1 MARPSP
7 RTGKYNSAGDK
18 SPPRCDNSCLMIT
31 PAPITSQPLSPA
43 PTLDGRYLRNL
54 ENYIADGK
62 KADILYDHQKAIIK
76 DTAEF
81 LRSGN
86 RRGYIEAPTGT
97 GKTVLFVTLAEAFS
111 YQAAT
116 PPKILVVTPTKD
128 LVRQTLGGSR
138 GDKGFAGFAPHMSV
152 GTFYSDTPAGL
163 RSLDAQVTITT
174 YASLTKLAATPVTTI
189 DEEGTS
195 HTKLINLVD
204 QSFDIIFL
212 DEGHK
217 ALGSSS
223 RRIIADINPE
233 TLIIGFTA
241 TPDYHASR
249 GLESLLPSM
258 IHRLDLKEAIQL
270 NMLSSVVPL
279 AIPAPTT
286 TAQEF
291 SIGALGE
298 YENKSL
304 KQLIHNSAR
313 NRMVVSIAAQLIQ
326 AGNTPII
333 ACIPGDTMTHPHLI
347 AEMLS
352 EHYVDD
358 EDGIPRPIRVSA
370 ITSAIS
376 AAARQSIYA
385 ELEKGTIDA
394 LTYIDVLTEGW
405 DSQRAN
411 VIINARPTR
420 SLVSARQRTGRILRN
435 KHDNRPALAIDIVDV
450 IAANTPPQVSMADI
464 FTLESITNG
473 AAIGAIHSQHAAG
486 VKQSIDALFTQYGA
500 AETIIN
506 SYTLYAELLET
517 LPHLTRGQAS
527 IQQDGKV
534 RTFASAGRLFTR
546 LNVDSFA
553 LEHLKQHQD
562 IDVRMVRRYHE
573 AIEAYD
579 EEQIQTR
586 LANLPNAVHTGMG
599 LRVGETSFISIN
611 ELVNV
616 IRRKYPYVDANYRSV
631 EMIAR
636 EIVKS
641 DSNLYFTKRF
651 RARTHRGV
659 MLYTCQTMVSIEVGQ
674 SIVAACRDE

>member
-1 MARPSP
+1 
-7 RTGKYNSAGDK
+7 
-18 SPPRCDNSCLMIT
+18 MIT
-31 PAPITSQPLSPA
+31 PILPIDPIASAKPS
-43 PTLDGRYLRNL
+43 LDEQYLRNL
-54 ENYIADGK
+54 EHFVADGK
-62 KADILYDHQKAIIK
+62 KSDVLYDHQKAIIK
-76 DTAEF
+76 DTAAF
-81 LRSGN
+81 LRGGN

-111 YQAAT
+111 YEAPT

-163 RSLDAQVTITT
+163 RGLAAQVTITT
-174 YASLTKLAATPVTTI
+174 YASLAKLASAPHTTI
-189 DEEGTS
+189 DAEGVR
-195 HTKLINLVD
+195 HTKVINLIN
-204 QSFDIIFL
+204 QQFDIIFL

-223 RRIIADINPE
+223 RQIINDVRPE

-249 GLESLLPSM
+249 SLESLLPAM

-270 NMLSSVVPL
+270 NMLSSVIPI
-279 AIPAPTT
+279 AIPAPTA

-304 KQLIHNSAR
+304 RQLIHNTSR
-313 NRMVVSIAAQLIQ
+313 NDMVASIAAQLIQ

-333 ACIPGDTMTHPHLI
+333 ACIPGDTMAHPHLI
-347 AEMLS
+347 ADLLA

-358 EDGIPRPIRVSA
+358 ENGIPRPIRARA
-370 ITSAIS
+370 ITSSLS
-376 AAARQSIYA
+376 AAARQLIYA

-405 DSQRAN
+405 DSQRVN

-420 SLVSARQRTGRILRN
+420 SLVAARQRMGRILRN
-435 KHDNRPALAIDIVDV
+435 KFDNRPALAIDIVDV
-450 IAANTPPQVSMADI
+450 IASSTAPQVSMADI
-464 FTLESITNG
+464 FTVESITNG
-473 AAIGAIHSQHAAG
+473 SAIG
-486 VKQSIDALFTQYGA
+486 SIDALHSHAMQQSIKTIFATYGA
-500 AETIIN
+500 AKTIVN
-506 SYTLYAELLET
+506 NYTLYAALLET
-517 LPHLTRGQAS
+517 LPTLTRGQAA
-527 IQQDGKV
+527 ITQDGMV
-534 RTFASAGRLFTR
+534 RTFASAGRLFAR
-546 LNVDSFA
+546 LNVDRFA
-553 LEHLKQHQD
+553 LEYLKQQRA
-562 IDVRMVRRYHE
+562 IEVRMVRRHHE

-579 EEQIQTR
+579 EAQIQAC
-586 LANLPNAVHTGMG
+586 LADLPDAVHTGMG
-599 LRVGETSFISIN
+599 LRVGDTSYVSIN
-611 ELVNV
+611 ELINV
-616 IRRKYPYVDANYRSV
+616 IRRKYPYVDATYHSV
-631 EMIAR
+631 ELVAH

-641 DSNLYFTKRF
+641 SDALHFTKKF

-659 MLYTCQTMVSIEVGQ
+659 MLYTAQTMVSIAVGQ

>member
-1 MARPSP
+1 M
-7 RTGKYNSAGDK
+7 N
-18 SPPRCDNSCLMIT
+18 T
-31 PAPITSQPLSPA
+31 PVLPTN
-43 PTLDGRYLRNL
+43 PTLDPAVTVDSRYLTNL
-54 ENYIADGK
+54 AQYIGDGN
-62 KADILYDHQKAIIK
+62 KADMLYDHQKTIIN
-76 DTAEF
+76 DTANF
-81 LRSGN
+81 LRGGN

-111 YQAAT
+111 YQAET

-138 GDKGFAGFAPHMSV
+138 GDKGFAGFAPHMNV
-152 GTFYSDTPAGL
+152 GTYYSDTPAGMRGL
-163 RSLDAQVTITT
+163 EAQVTITT
-174 YASLTKLAATPVTTI
+174 YSSLTKLAAAPITTI
-189 DEEGTS
+189 DEAGER
-195 HTKLINLVD
+195 HTKLVNLVN
-204 QSFDIIFL
+204 QHFDIIFL

-217 ALGSSS
+217 ALGASS
-223 RRIIADINPE
+223 RQIINDINPD

-249 GLESLLPSM
+249 SLESLLPVL
-258 IHRLDLKEAIQL
+258 IHRLDLKEAITL
-270 NMLSSVVPL
+270 NMLSSVVPIAL
-279 AIPAPTT
+279 PAPTT

-304 KQLIHNSAR
+304 RQLIHNKAR
-313 NRMVVSIAAQLIQ
+313 NRMVVSIATQLIQ

-347 AEMLS
+347 ADLLS
-352 EHYVDD
+352 EQYVDG

-370 ITSAIS
+370 ITSSIS
-376 AAARQSIYA
+376 AAARQLIYA

-435 KHDNRPALAIDIVDV
+435 KPDNRPALAIDIVDT
-450 IAANTPPQVSMADI
+450 IASNTAPQVSMADI
-464 FTLESITNG
+464 FTLKTITNG
-473 AAIGAIHSQHAAG
+473 VAIGDIDPAHAESI
-486 VKQSIDALFTQYGA
+486 KDSIDTMFKEYGA
-500 AETIIN
+500 VETIIN
-506 SYTLYAELLET
+506 NYTQYAELLET
-517 LPHLTRGQAS
+517 LPRLTRGQAS
-527 IQQDGKV
+527 ITQDGKV

-553 LEHLKQHQD
+553 LEYLKKHDD
-562 IDVRMVRRYHE
+562 IEVRMVRRYHE

-579 EEQIQTR
+579 EDEIQGR
-586 LANLPNAVHTGMG
+586 LAALPSAVHTGQG
-599 LRVGETSFISIN
+599 LRVGDTSYVSLH
-611 ELVNV
+611 ELVAI
-616 IRRKYPYVDANYRSV
+616 IRRKYSFVDVDYRRV
-631 EMIAR
+631 ESLAH
-636 EIVKS
+636 EIVKTES
-641 DSNLYFTKRF
+641 DLYFTKRF

-659 MLYTCQTMVSIEVGQ
+659 MLYTAQTMVSIEIGQ
-674 SIVAACRDE
+674 WIVEACRDE

>member
-1 MARPSP
+1 MTDSSLPATSESNSSP
-7 RTGKYNSAGDK
+7 V
-18 SPPRCDNSCLMIT
+18 
-31 PAPITSQPLSPA
+31 
-43 PTLDGRYLRNL
+43 LDVRYLNSL
-54 ENYIADGK
+54 EHYIADGK
-62 KADILYDHQKAIIK
+62 KADVLYEHQKAIIK

-111 YQAAT
+111 YEAET

-128 LVRQTLGGSR
+128 LVRQTQGGTR

-152 GTFYSDTPAGL
+152 GTFYSDTQTSMRG
-163 RSLDAQVTITT
+163 LDAQVTITT
-174 YASLTKLAATPVTTI
+174 YASLVKLAVAPITTI
-189 DEEGTS
+189 DAEGVH
-195 HTKLINLVD
+195 HTKLVNLVNER
-204 QSFDIIFL
+204 FDIIFL
-212 DEGHK
+212 DEGHR
-217 ALGSSS
+217 ALGASS
-223 RRIIADINPE
+223 RRIIKDINPG

-249 GLESLLPSM
+249 SLESLLPSM
-258 IHRLDLKEAIQL
+258 IHRLDLKEAIEL
-270 NMLSSVVPL
+270 DMLSSVIPV

-304 KQLIHNSAR
+304 KQLIHNTAR
-313 NRMVVSIAAQLIQ
+313 NRMVVSIAKQLIQ

-333 ACIPGDTMTHPHLI
+333 ACIPGDTMTHPHLVADML
-347 AEMLS
+347 AEQ
-352 EHYVDD
+352 YIDD
-358 EDGIPRPIRVSA
+358 EHGIPRPIRVAA
-370 ITSAIS
+370 ITSSIS
-376 AAARQSIYA
+376 AATRQKIYA
-385 ELEKGTIDA
+385 ELEKGSIDA

-420 SLVSARQRTGRILRN
+420 SLVAARQRTGRILRN
-435 KHDNRPALAIDIVDV
+435 KADNRPAIAIDIVDT
-450 IAANTPPQVSMADI
+450 IASNTAPQVSMADI
-464 FTLESITNG
+464 FTLETIANG
-473 AAIGAIHSQHAAG
+473 SAIGAIDPAY
-486 VKQSIDALFTQYGA
+486 VEPTKQLIDSMFKQYGA
-500 AETIIN
+500 VETIVN
-506 SYTLYAELLET
+506 NYTLYNELLET

-527 IQQDGKV
+527 IKQDGKI

-553 LEHLKQHQD
+553 LEHLKKNKD
-562 IDVRMVRRYHE
+562 IEIRMVRRHHE

-579 EEQIQTR
+579 EDQIQEY
-586 LANLPNAVHTGMG
+586 LAQLPNAVHTGQG
-599 LRVGETSFISIN
+599 LRVGEKSFISLN
-611 ELVNV
+611 EIVTI
-616 IRRKYPYVDANYRSV
+616 IRQKYPFVDANYRMV
-631 EMIAR
+631 EMFAQ

-641 DSNLYFTKRF
+641 DDDLYFTKRF

-674 SIVAACRDE
+674 SIVAACKDE